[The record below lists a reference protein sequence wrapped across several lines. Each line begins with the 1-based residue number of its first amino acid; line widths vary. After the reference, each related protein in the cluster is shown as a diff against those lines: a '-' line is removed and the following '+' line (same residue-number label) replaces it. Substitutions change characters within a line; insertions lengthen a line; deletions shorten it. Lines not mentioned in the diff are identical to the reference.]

1 MISLKSAWL
10 SDDAEAHSDWCRHD
24 VVGCDDNGPHSLA
37 QKVDKD
43 FLGLEKSV
51 GLPSTRRG
59 IHGFV
64 RFYHQLW
71 DFNGI

>member
-1 MISLKSAWL
+1 MISLKSAWR

-37 QKVDKD
+37 EKVDKD

-51 GLPSTRRG
+51 GLPSTTG
-59 IHGFV
+59 NTWFCEILPSTMGC
-64 RFYHQLW
+64 
-71 DFNGI
+71 

>member
-37 QKVDKD
+37 EKVDKD
-43 FLGLEKSV
+43 LIGVEKSV
-51 GLPSTRRG
+51 GLPSATG
-59 IHGFV
+59 STWFCEILPSIMGF
-64 RFYHQLW
+64 
-71 DFNGI
+71 